1 MIRRKRIITV
11 EEIDKAIENILK
23 GAYIGVQRVSKMPPL
38 YKRKDEYSKAVVKMR
53 KFINRFF

>member
-1 MIRRKRIITV
+1 MIKRKRIITC
-11 EEIDKAIENILK
+11 EEIRKARENK
-23 GAYIGVQRVSKMPPL
+23 FESRQRVSKMPLL